1 MRSEFWERSR
11 ETKCDILRHLTEEEQ
26 MNLPDLR
33 ILRSLLALLAVAFL
47 FAAPLRADGDG
58 ASLFKTKCAMC
69 HGPDGKGEVPMG
81 KKLGARDLTS
91 AEVQKQS
98 DAELTEVV
106 TKGKNKNKMPPY
118 EGKLSKE
125 QIAQLVAYIRE
136 IAKKH

>member
-1 MRSEFWERSR
+1 MRSEFWESSR
-11 ETKCDILRHLTEEEQ
+11 ETKCDILRHQTEEEQ

-33 ILRSLLALLAVAFL
+33 ILRSLLGVVAVAIL
-47 FAAPLRADGDG
+47 FAAPLRADGDAAG
-58 ASLFKTKCAMC
+58 LFKTKCAVC

-91 AEVQKQS
+91 ADVQKQS
-98 DAELTEVV
+98 DAQLTEVV
-106 TKGKNKNKMPPY
+106 TKGKNKMPPY